1 MNRRP
6 FRRLLMAMLV
16 TMLVS
21 VVAVPV
27 AQAHPI
33 HTTMATMTL
42 EEGVVTLRVRAF
54 ADDIS
59 ASVAAHVGKPA
70 PSDWSMSDIDA
81 LRYAQ
86 AMVRVSDARGNG
98 LSLQS
103 CGLTRERE
111 VYWLCFRVASARDV
125 SGLQLVNRLLVDRH
139 ADQVN
144 IVQVKT
150 AKVKRTLLFTRDTK
164 SQAVTG

>member
-1 MNRRP
+1 MKRRTV
-6 FRRLLMAMLV
+6 RRMLAAMLF
-16 TMLVS
+16 S
-21 VVAVPV
+21 VVALP
-27 AQAHPI
+27 AARAHPI

-42 EEGVVTLRVRAF
+42 EQGMVTLRIRAF

-59 ASVAAHVGKPA
+59 ASVAAHAGKAA
-70 PSDWSMSDIDA
+70 PSDWSMSEADG
-81 LRYAQ
+81 LHYAQ

-98 LSLQS
+98 YNLSS

-111 VYWLCFRVASARDV
+111 VYWLCFRVAKARDV

-139 ADQVN
+139 DDQVN

-150 AKVKRTLLFTRDTK
+150 TTVKRTLLFTRDTK
-164 SQAVTG
+164 SHSIPG